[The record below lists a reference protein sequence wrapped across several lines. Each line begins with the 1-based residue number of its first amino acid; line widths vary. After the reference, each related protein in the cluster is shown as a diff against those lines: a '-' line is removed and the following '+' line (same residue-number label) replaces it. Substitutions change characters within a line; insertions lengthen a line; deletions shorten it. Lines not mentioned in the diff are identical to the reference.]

1 MTPDPTSRS
10 TLVTRVRRA
19 LSLVPWR
26 LVRKDRLYRPTH
38 DRYLLEEV
46 IFPAL
51 RSRAD
56 VQQILFVGCD
66 TYTARYPALFSDRS
80 FTTMDVEPSKARYG
94 AARHVV
100 DTVVNLSSHFG
111 PETLDALIC
120 NGVIGWGLDRREEID
135 EAMRQAFASLRPGGI
150 LIVGWNDMPPWRP
163 EPLEKL
169 PGLRLF
175 EPLTLS
181 PFPAASYPTLGT
193 MRHVFNF
200 YVRPVTNRD

>member
-1 MTPDPTSRS
+1 MTPDRDSLS
-10 TLVTRVRRA
+10 ALVKRARRA
-19 LSLVPWR
+19 LSPIPWR
-26 LVRKDRLYRPTH
+26 LVQKERLYHPTH

-56 VQQILFVGCD
+56 IQRILFVGCD
-66 TYTARYPALFSDRS
+66 TYTAHYPALFADCG
-80 FTTMDVEPSKARYG
+80 FTTIDVEPSKARYG
-94 AARHVV
+94 AARHIV

-135 EAMRQAFASLRPGGI
+135 EAMRQAYASLRPGGI
-150 LIVGWNDMPPWRP
+150 LIVGWNDMAPWRP
-163 EPLEKL
+163 EPLQGL
-169 PGLRLF
+169 AGLRLF
-175 EPLTLS
+175 EPLTLP
-181 PFPAASYPTLGT
+181 PFPAPSYPTLGA

-200 YVRPVTNRD
+200 YVRPATPRE